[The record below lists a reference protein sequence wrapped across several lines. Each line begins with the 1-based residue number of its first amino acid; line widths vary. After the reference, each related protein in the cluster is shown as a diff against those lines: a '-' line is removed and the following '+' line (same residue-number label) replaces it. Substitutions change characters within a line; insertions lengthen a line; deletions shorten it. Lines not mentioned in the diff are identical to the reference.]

1 MEEVEDGTIGPVD
14 GKEGPLDEVPVFTLD
29 FLRVR
34 KRCRMCVQTRQY
46 DFSAILTHVC
56 PLHVFENL
64 ETNAQRTS

>member
-1 MEEVEDGTIGPVD
+1 
-14 GKEGPLDEVPVFTLD
+14 
-29 FLRVR
+29 
-34 KRCRMCVQTRQY
+34 MCVQTRQY